1 MLFRVII
8 CFAVDVTVTYG
19 EEAIEVR
26 EIKSMGN
33 LGQDVQGQLSLMGRF
48 TALIR
53 CAPQGRHV
61 MRVQ

>member
-1 MLFRVII
+1 MLFCVII
-8 CFAVDVTVTYG
+8 CFAVVAAVTYG
-19 EEAIEVR
+19 EEAIEVG
-26 EIKSMGN
+26 EIKSVGN